1 MSELREVV
9 ASLLLLVG
17 LGFTLVGSIGLVRL
31 PDFYTRMHAPT
42 KASTLGVSTILG
54 AAALTLPGGA
64 LAVGLKALLVI
75 TLLFLTAP
83 VAAHML
89 ARAARG
95 AGIQPGPET
104 LVNELP
110 PAPEE
115 RVGEGPAGR

>member
-1 MSELREVV
+1 MSETREIV
-9 ASLLLLVG
+9 ASLLLLIG

-42 KASTLGVSTILG
+42 KASTLGVATMLA

-64 LAVGLKALLVI
+64 LAVGLKAALVI
-75 TLLFLTAP
+75 ALLFITAP

-104 LVNELP
+104 RVNELP
-110 PAPEE
+110 PAVEE
-115 RVGEGPAGR
+115 RRGEGPAGR